1 MTDGIKASAA
11 DNRVTELEDRV
22 LLLEHKLA
30 ALESKDPVL
39 EMQHVEKHFGGVHA
53 IDNFSVR
60 IEQGQIHGL
69 IGPNGAGKTTIF
81 NNITGIYAPD
91 SGKIIFRGED
101 ITGSSPSRVAQ
112 LGIGRTFQNIRLFAN
127 LSVLENVIIASGKD
141 ATYNLPQAIFHSDK
155 YKKREKQINETAMN
169 LLEIVGLQDKANELA
184 NSLPYGHQRK
194 LEIARAMALDP
205 KLLLLDEP
213 AAGMNADESLELVE
227 FVREI
232 RGHFKI
238 TILMIEH
245 HMDVVSNLCDY
256 CTVLNF
262 GKTLAVGTPAEVK
275 SNPDVIKAYLGG
287 NE

>member
-1 MTDGIKASAA
+1 MNNEVLSPAF
-11 DNRVTELEDRV
+11 DNRIAELEDRITI
-22 LLLEHKLA
+22 LDHRLA
-30 ALESKDPVL
+30 ALESKNPVL

-53 IDNFSVR
+53 IDNFSVK

-91 SGKIIFRGED
+91 AGKILFKGED

-112 LGIGRTFQNIRLFAN
+112 LGIGRTFQNIRLFSN
-127 LSVLENVIIASGKD
+127 LSVLDNVVIASGKD

-155 YKKREKQINETAMN
+155 FKKREKLLYDKAMN
-169 LLEIVGLQDKANELA
+169 LLEIVGLQDKANERA
-184 NSLPYGHQRK
+184 SSLPYGHQRK

-213 AAGMNADESLELVE
+213 AAGMNADESLELVD
-227 FVREI
+227 FVRDI
-232 RGHFKI
+232 RGLFKI

-275 SNPDVIKAYLGG
+275 NNPEVIKAYLGG

>member
-1 MTDGIKASAA
+1 MSGEDRIA
-11 DNRVTELEDRV
+11 ELENKV
-22 LLLEHKLA
+22 SLLESRIHM
-30 ALESKDPVL
+30 LESKNPVL
-39 EMQHVEKHFGGVHA
+39 EMQNVEKHFGGVHA
-53 IDNFSVR
+53 IDNFSVK

-91 SGKIIFRGED
+91 SGKIIFMGQD
-101 ITGSSPSRVAQ
+101 ITGTSPHRVAQ
-112 LGIGRTFQNIRLFAN
+112 LGIGRTFQNIRLFSN
-127 LSVLENVIIASGKD
+127 LSVMDNVIIASGMD
-141 ATYNLPQAIFHSDK
+141 ATYNLYEAIVHSAK
-155 YKKREKQINETAMN
+155 YKEREKHLQEKAMH
-169 LLEIVGLQDKANELA
+169 LLEIVGLQDKANERA

-194 LEIARAMALDP
+194 LEIARAMALEP

-213 AAGMNADESLELVE
+213 AAGMNADESMELVE

-232 RGHFKI
+232 RDRFRI

-275 SNPDVIKAYLGG
+275 SNPDVISAYLGG

>member
-1 MTDGIKASAA
+1 MS
-11 DNRVTELEDRV
+11 TENAV
-22 LLLEHKLA
+22 
-30 ALESKDPVL
+30 PVL
-39 EMQHVEKHFGGVHA
+39 EMQNVEKHFGGVHA
-53 IDNFSVR
+53 IDNFSVK
-60 IEQGQIHGL
+60 IEHGKIHGL

-91 SGKIIFRGED
+91 AGKILFLGKD
-101 ITGSSPSRVAQ
+101 ITGSSPHRVAQ
-112 LGIGRTFQNIRLFAN
+112 LGIGRTFQNIRLFSN
-127 LSVLENVIIASGKD
+127 LSVMENVVIASGMD
-141 ATYNLPQAIFHSDK
+141 ATYNMPQALLHTKK
-155 YKKREKQINETAMN
+155 YKEREQHLQDKAMG
-169 LLEIVGLQDKANELA
+169 LLEIVGLQDKADERA

-194 LEIARAMALDP
+194 LEIARAMALEP

-213 AAGMNADESLELVE
+213 AAGMNADESLELVD

-232 RGHFKI
+232 RDRFDI

-245 HMDVVSNLCDY
+245 HMDVVTNLCDY

-275 SNPDVIKAYLGG
+275 SDPEVIRAYLGG

>member
-1 MTDGIKASAA
+1 MA
-11 DNRVTELEDRV
+11 DLEKKV
-22 LLLEHKLA
+22 AE
-30 ALESKDPVL
+30 LESKVTQLEAKVSAMENRDPVL
-39 EMQHVEKHFGGVHA
+39 EMQNVEKHFGGVHA
-53 IDNFSVR
+53 IDNFSVK
-60 IEQGQIHGL
+60 IERGQIHGL

-91 SGKIIFRGED
+91 AGKILFLGYD
-101 ITGSSPSRVAQ
+101 ITGSSPHRVAQ
-112 LGIGRTFQNIRLFAN
+112 LGIGRTFQNIRLFSN
-127 LSVLENVIIASGKD
+127 LSVMDNVIIASNMD
-141 ATYNLPQAIFHSDK
+141 ATYNMPQAIFHSKK
-155 YKKREKQINETAMN
+155 YKEREKHLQDKAMN
-169 LLEIVGLQDKANELA
+169 LLEIVGLQDKAGERA

-194 LEIARAMALDP
+194 LEIARAMALEP

-232 RGHFKI
+232 RDRFDI

-245 HMDVVSNLCDY
+245 HMDVVTNLCDY

-275 SNPDVIKAYLGG
+275 SDPEVIRAYLGG

>member
-1 MTDGIKASAA
+1 MSDVIHNLSMEEKIA
-11 DNRVTELEDRV
+11 ELEGKIDY
-22 LLLEHKLA
+22 LEAKVH
-30 ALESKDPVL
+30 ALESKNPVL

-53 IDNFSVR
+53 IDNFSVK

-81 NNITGIYAPD
+81 NNI
-91 SGKIIFRGED
+91 FMGED
-101 ITGSSPSRVAQ
+101 ITGSSPHRVAQ
-112 LGIGRTFQNIRLFAN
+112 LGIGRTFQNIRLFSN
-127 LSVLENVIIASGKD
+127 LSVLENVVIASGMD
-141 ATYNLPQAIFHSDK
+141 ATYNLPQAIFHSEK
-155 YKKREKQINETAMN
+155 FKKREKMLNDKAMN
-169 LLEIVGLQDKANELA
+169 LLEIVGLQDKANERA

-213 AAGMNADESLELVE
+213 AAGMNADESLELVD
-227 FVREI
+227 FVRQI
-232 RGHFKI
+232 RDHFKI

-275 SNPDVIKAYLGG
+275 NNPDVIRAYLGG